1 MPENANPLNKY
12 FRQPAVFVTLPSGGN
27 YPPHVLTQSQ
37 TGEIG
42 VQPMTARDEIIFKT
56 PDALMNGQG
65 MVDVIQS
72 CIPEIKDAWQ
82 ISNYDLDTIL
92 IAIRIA
98 TYGETMDINFNVP
111 GTTEKASHTLNLPS
125 LLEQI
130 KTTEVNNDIELK
142 DGLKIAVRPLTY
154 KDMTST
160 ALKTFTQQKLYSTVQ
175 NTDLAPEEK
184 VKRFKGKRDRYLY
197 ELIPEKMQELGVDK
211 VEVDG
216 NAVSLI
222 TFVNG
227 TMPKDPLQKQAA
239 MAHLRDIGCSDF
251 IKNTLTCQFGR
262 SRDNEA
268 KAIKA
273 DLEEAG
279 LYPELGEKVEPSTLK
294 KLIKDRLQ
302 NGQEIDTEMFN
313 ASVGQIAKLS

>member
-130 KTTEVNNDIELK
+130 KTTVVNNDIELK

-175 NTDLAPEEK
+175 NTDIAPEEK
-184 VKRFKGKRDRYLY
+184 VKRFNESFKALT
-197 ELIPEKMQELGVDK
+197 ELSITILLKNISKIITPDGAEVTDPAQIKEFVEKANATLIKELQD
-211 VEVDG
+211 
-216 NAVSLI
+216 
-222 TFVNG
+222 
-227 TMPKDPLQKQAA
+227 
-239 MAHLRDIGCSDF
+239 
-251 IKNTLTCQFGR
+251 
-262 SRDNEA
+262 
-268 KAIKA
+268 
-273 DLEEAG
+273 
-279 LYPELGEKVEPSTLK
+279 
-294 KLIKDRLQ
+294 KLIDLRTQGAVKPVKLKATEEQ
-302 NGQEIDTEMFN
+302 IKKGAPVTYEVPVTFDTANFF
-313 ASVGQIAKLS
+313 V